1 MRSAEQ
7 KLQVSESRASKFDFD
22 LIADRYDRWYASR
35 RGEMYDR
42 LEKRLIAH
50 ILPGAAEGRRA
61 LEVGCG
67 TGHWSRFLSEY
78 GFEVTAIDISERM
91 IDVALQKDIANITF
105 HIGDGHLLPFANS
118 SFDLTAAIT
127 TLEFV
132 RDPHVVLREMIRC
145 TRRPGR
151 VLVGVLNRLSK
162 INRKRQASPEST
174 YAAARL
180 FSTYELK
187 EFLKLYGPT
196 KIAVGGFVPA
206 RRWLIPFSPFFDRIA
221 RVFGNRKGAFI
232 AAVLQ
237 L

>member
-1 MRSAEQ
+1 MPSAEQ
-7 KLQVSESRASKFDFD
+7 KLQVRESEVSKFNFD
-22 LIADRYDRWYASR
+22 LIADRYDRWYASS
-35 RGEMYDR
+35 RGAMYDR
-42 LEKRLIAH
+42 LEKKLIAR
-50 ILPGAAEGRRA
+50 ILPSAAEGQRA

-78 GFEVTAIDISERM
+78 GFGVTALDISERM
-91 IDVALQKDIANITF
+91 IDVALQKDIANVTF
-105 HIGDGHLLPFANS
+105 HIGDGHLLPFADS
-118 SFDLTAAIT
+118 SFDLAAAIT

-145 TRRPGR
+145 TRRPGT

-162 INRKRQASPEST
+162 INRKRQTSPESP

-180 FSTYELK
+180 FSPFELK
-187 EFLKLYGPT
+187 EFLKPYGPT

-206 RRWLIPFSPFFDRIA
+206 QRWLIPFSPCLDPIA
-221 RVFGNRKGAFI
+221 RVFGNQKGAFI

>member
-7 KLQVSESRASKFDFD
+7 KLQVRQSKASKFNFD
-22 LIADRYDRWYASR
+22 PIADRYDRWYASS
-35 RGEMYDR
+35 RGAMYDR
-42 LEKRLIAH
+42 LEKKLIGH
-50 ILPGAAEGRRA
+50 ILPSAGEGQRA
-61 LEVGCG
+61 LDIGCG

-78 GFEVTAIDISERM
+78 GFEVTGFDISKRM
-91 IDVALQKDIANITF
+91 IDVALEKNIANATF
-105 HIGDGHLLPFANS
+105 HIGDGHSLPFADA

-132 RDPHVVLREMIRC
+132 RDPHIVLREMIRC
-145 TRRPGR
+145 TRKPGS
-151 VLVGVLNRLSK
+151 VLVGVLNRLSTV
-162 INRKRQASPEST
+162 NRKRQASPESP

-180 FSTYELK
+180 FSPSELK
-187 EFLKLYGPT
+187 EFLKSYGPT

-221 RVFGNRKGAFI
+221 RVFGNQKGAFI
-232 AAVLQ
+232 AGVLQ